1 MPRRE
6 AAALKVAVLKG
17 GRSLERQVSLR
28 SGARVED
35 ALAAGGHE
43 VIAIDAG
50 DDLVRQLK
58 DARPDV
64 AFIALHGA
72 DGEDGTVQELLEIL
86 AIPYTGPGVGAC
98 RRSMDKGAA
107 KQELREAG
115 IDTPDWVSFSQ
126 TAFAEL
132 GAADALD
139 EIEDR
144 LGFPLVV
151 KPARG
156 GSALGVRFAA
166 DREAVPQAIVS
177 ALSYDDRVLLE
188 QHVDGRELAVAM
200 LDARAAAGRRDPPAR
215 RGPLLVRGALR
226 DRPHRVRLPG
236 RTRRGGPDG
245 GARRRDPDL
254 GGPELRGLRAR
265 RPDPG
270 RARAAGAGGERGAG
284 TDRHLAVPDG
294 RRGGGHDVRG
304 ALRADREPG
313 GGAGGGAVTP
323 AGELGPDSRST
334 R

>member
-1 MPRRE
+1 MSR
-6 AAALKVAVLKG
+6 VAVLKG

-50 DDLVRQLK
+50 GDLVRQLK

-98 RRSMDKGAA
+98 RRSMDKDAA

-177 ALSYDDRVLLE
+177 ALSYDDRVVLE

-200 LDARAAAGRRDPPAR
+200 LDAEPLPVVEIRPRDEDRYSYEARYEIGRTEFICPAGLDDVDLTAVRDAATRTWDVLSCEGFARVDLILGDRGPQVLEVNAVPGLTDTSLFPMAAEAAGMAFEKLCERIVSLAAARALAR
-215 RGPLLVRGALR
+215 
-226 DRPHRVRLPG
+226 
-236 RTRRGGPDG
+236 
-245 GARRRDPDL
+245 
-254 GGPELRGLRAR
+254 
-265 RPDPG
+265 
-270 RARAAGAGGERGAG
+270 
-284 TDRHLAVPDG
+284 
-294 RRGGGHDVRG
+294 
-304 ALRADREPG
+304 
-313 GGAGGGAVTP
+313 
-323 AGELGPDSRST
+323 
-334 R
+334 